1 MSEEERK
8 LLIKY
13 NASQCTA
20 AENAAVEKWLFE
32 FNDGPIDLSAET
44 LTSIQAQVLRQLP
57 GQIVVARPQ
66 TQHYW
71 RAIAAVVTLIV
82 FGVGLF
88 YVVYSGD
95 LHTKPWLDRRA
106 YSHDIAPG
114 KSSATL
120 TLANGRKIILSDV
133 KNGELAKEAGV
144 SISKTENGQL
154 IYNVIPDA
162 NLTADVNGK
171 AATIATGETTYNT
184 LSTAK
189 GETFRVRLPDGTIVF
204 LNAASSLT
212 YAITLNIQKERR
224 VRLSGEAYF
233 EVTKIKQKQEP
244 HMLAAFVVVT
254 NHQEVEVLGT
264 HFNIN
269 SYGDEPVTKTTLVEG
284 LIMVSN
290 GELKKVLQPG
300 QQAISKEAEG
310 ISIKPVNIQQAIA
323 WKNGTFNFDN
333 EDILS
338 VMRKISRW
346 YNVDVAFQGEVSAER
361 FNGAL
366 SHNKNLSQVLK
377 MLESTGVIHFKIQGR
392 RVIVINN

>member
-13 NASQCTA
+13 NAGQCTA
-20 AENAAVEKWLFE
+20 AENATVEKWLFE

-44 LTSIQAQVLRQLP
+44 LASIQAQVFRQLP
-57 GQIVVARPQ
+57 GQIVIAKPQ
-66 TQHYW
+66 THHYW
-71 RAIAAVVTLIV
+71 PAIAAVVTLIV

-88 YVVYSGD
+88 YVVYTAD
-95 LHTKPWLDRRA
+95 LQKKQWLDVKA

-114 KSSATL
+114 KNSATL
-120 TLANGRKIILSDV
+120 TLANGKKIVLSDAQ
-133 KNGELAKEAGV
+133 NGDLAKEAGV
-144 SISKTENGQL
+144 IISKTDNGQL

-162 NLTADVNGK
+162 NLITGAKGK
-171 AATIATGETTYNT
+171 APSLATLEITYNT

-189 GETFRVRLPDGTIVF
+189 GETFRVRLPDGTLVF

-212 YAITLNIQKERR
+212 YATTLNLQKERR
-224 VRLSGEAYF
+224 VTLSGEAYF
-233 EVTKIKQKQEP
+233 EVAKIKQKELP
-244 HMLAAFVVVT
+244 HMSAAFVVVT
-254 NHQEVEVLGT
+254 THQQVEVLGT

-269 SYGDEPVTKTTLVEG
+269 SYADEPVTKTTLVEG
-284 LIMVSN
+284 IVRVSN
-290 GELKKVLQPG
+290 GELKKILQPG
-300 QQAISKEAEG
+300 QQAIVKEEEG

-323 WKNGTFNFDN
+323 WKSGTFDFDN
-333 EDILS
+333 ENILS

-346 YNVDVAFQGEVSAER
+346 YNVDVEFEGEVSAER

-366 SHNKNLSQVLK
+366 SYKKNLSQVLK
-377 MLESTGVIHFKIQGR
+377 MLESTGVVHFKIQGR